1 MSKKVYQINS
11 IFKKKFFDYTN
22 LEYKTIIDEKEK
34 KLNLPEINNLFL
46 NIGLE
51 KKFNF
56 INFVIP
62 SNQNISYLTSFFFKH
77 GISKN
82 WLQKLS

>member
-51 KKFNF
+51 KK
-56 INFVIP
+56 I
-62 SNQNISYLTSFFFKH
+62 
-77 GISKN
+77 
-82 WLQKLS
+82 